1 MKIENYINTIIFIL
15 TIIGFVIGF
24 INESYRLLSWSIS
37 FVIISILVLF
47 LVFRDY
53 ISQIEENTK
62 QISFI
67 KKDLN
72 IINRL
77 SKLEGKFEMFEKRAK

>member
-1 MKIENYINTIIFIL
+1 MKIENYMNAIIFVL

-24 INESYRLLSWSIS
+24 LNESYRLLSWSIS
-37 FVIISILVLF
+37 FIVISILVLF

-53 ISQIEENTK
+53 ISQIDNNAQ
-62 QISFI
+62 QIEII

-77 SKLEGKFEMFEKRAK
+77 SKLEGQFEMLEKRIK